1 MNLIT
6 CKKFKGGDSLELGV
20 LSGGRVSSRA
30 VGGASSSGRIGRLF
44 SFILSIALLF
54 GASSAWATAEARS
67 ITGVERIVS
76 SGEMFLNVTFEAG
89 EPGDRHALYIAYD
102 TGDKGAD
109 ISSWAAL
116 QRGCNVAA
124 DATAATIPV
133 SPLLTGEGYKVCRV
147 FLTTSSAPYDTLI
160 ESLRQTG
167 TQYID
172 SGIKPDPTTI
182 ASLDFQFSDASTV
195 QQRVFGVSSDK
206 YKNKNDNTALF
217 SFDAYISGKGLW
229 ASACIDGKGDWLASG
244 VSATT
249 DRMTIT
255 LDAITG
261 DHTVSNHVSGA
272 VTTKQR
278 TTTRTAT
285 SAGTMTIFA
294 QRLYTN
300 GSGSI
305 NNIAKGGL
313 IYGGAITTNSV
324 PARNYMPC
332 ALGGRAGLYDSV
344 SGTIFWSAVATDFEA
359 GGSPVACTLLAG
371 ETQLSA
377 APAATG
383 LFSDY
388 TWLGTASN
396 WGDADAWAKD
406 GENATWVEGNNAI
419 FATANATA
427 TLADDVTANLLTF
440 SADATV
446 AGPATLTVP
455 TVSVAEDA
463 SAVISAPI
471 ASAFEKTGAGT
482 LTLTQNRTAAT
493 TVTEG
498 TLKMDNATVAD
509 LTLGT
514 YDGAPVALDYGGQE
528 LVRNPHDFIVTGS
541 TVTLTNG
548 IFSTESGADLS
559 IRDDMSPGVLPSVLT
574 IAKGATLRET
584 TAEKGVYICKGGNGS
599 STINIAGGVLEKTG
613 GTTTTLF
620 QHKSVSGR
628 VNINV
633 TEGGLLRFPGKVYAL
648 CGGNIAVTSPSLYMT
663 FSDSTFSVGGTF
675 NFGSNYSTASNVP
688 RTPTG
693 VFAAANSVVSVGG
706 DGFIVGRNKQDAN
719 TEGSYT
725 VDFENGVV
733 TAKTFAVYYD
743 RPLNNAR
750 FNGTRFVFGA
760 ASGSFAASDD
770 AANWITVGDYGLT
783 LDTQNFS
790 ATLNANL
797 GGSGAVT
804 KVGTGKLTLIRNQ
817 TSAAAFICEKGETF
831 LDPGLTVARHVTV
844 ERNATFTVK
853 ATATSAISRLTLE
866 DGATLNIDNYD
877 GHTPLSAGALELPA
891 EGKVT
896 LTLNGGAFP
905 QGVYAICAA
914 TGVTVAD
921 GGKFAFA
928 TMGGQTGTWSVA
940 DGTLLLTVGDISGD
954 YWTGR
959 GGDGKMSTAANWLN
973 GVPAEGADID
983 FSFMSAATTIIAD
996 TDRAFGTV
1004 TMGSGVVTFTGE
1016 LKVKGFSNREMVVVG
1031 EGSTVTIAGNVTPV
1045 DQNRLCKTI
1054 QAGGTL
1060 HITGSVNITSSTIFY
1075 VLRNAATAG
1084 AIIVDGGIAVSGNGI
1099 VWWSSKVLALGEN
1112 GISFTD
1118 NAPFLFIV
1126 NAAEVYALGERTV
1139 LGTQGRGKFRC
1150 KSDNGDVYL
1159 CTTQYGSNR
1168 PATITFDG
1176 NFNGVSK
1183 SNSGSAVNSACWGHW
1198 RVTGCGKV
1206 VCTSAAMSNRGLRVN
1221 DGATLAFNPNTN
1233 TFGASD
1239 QTFEVHNEN
1248 SETPGGTLEVASS
1261 GTVTLTGDL
1270 SLDNG
1275 AALGFN
1281 FTDWNTPPQLALSNG
1296 KTLTANGA
1304 VNVKISGEVWPK
1316 GGEKILTTCGGFT
1329 DDKVSLAEGAPKWA
1343 KRVYVNEDGN
1353 IVLDVKPMG
1362 TRVIVR

>member
-1 MNLIT
+1 MTKTLCSSIAAA
-6 CKKFKGGDSLELGV
+6 CAFV
-20 LSGGRVSSRA
+20 LS
-30 VGGASSSGRIGRLF
+30 
-44 SFILSIALLF
+44 
-54 GASSAWATAEARS
+54 TAMPAQARS
-67 ITGVERIVS
+67 ITGVELVS
-76 SGEMFLNVTFEAG
+76 SAGEMSLNVTFEAG
-89 EPGDRHALYIAYD
+89 EPGDSHALYIAYD
-102 TGDKGAD
+102 TEDKGDTLA
-109 ISSWAAL
+109 SWAAL

-147 FLTTSSAPYDTLI
+147 FLTTSAAPYDTLI
-160 ESLRQTG
+160 ESLRQTS

-182 ASLDFQFSDASTV
+182 ASLDFQFDALTV
-195 QQRVFGVSSDK
+195 QQRVFGVSSDT
-206 YKNKNDNTALF
+206 YKSGKTTKNDDTALF

-229 ASACIDGKGDWLASG
+229 ASACKDGKGDWLASG

-272 VTTKQR
+272 VTTTER
-278 TTTRTAT
+278 TTTRKAT

-377 APAATG
+377 APSATV
-383 LFSDY
+383 LFLDY
-388 TWLGTASN
+388 TWSGTAAN
-396 WGDADAWAKD
+396 WGDTDAWTKEGD
-406 GENATWVEGNNAI
+406 PATWVEDNNAI
-419 FATANATA
+419 FETDNATA
-427 TLADDVTANLLTF
+427 TLAADATANSITF

-446 AGPATLTVP
+446 GGTGELTVKS
-455 TVSVAEDA
+455 VSVDSGV
-463 SAVISAPI
+463 SATISAPI

-498 TLKMDNATVAD
+498 TLTMDGAAIAD

-514 YDGAPVALDYGGQE
+514 DGGAPVTFDYGGQE
-528 LVRNPHDFIVTGS
+528 LVRNPQDYLVTGS

-548 IFSTESGADLS
+548 IFSTEDGADLS

-584 TAEKGVYICKGGNGS
+584 TAAKGVYICKGGNGS
-599 STINIAGGVLEKTG
+599 STINIAGGVLEKTS
-613 GTTTTLF
+613 GTVATLF
-620 QHKSVSGR
+620 QHKSVSGC
-628 VNINV
+628 VNINA
-633 TEGGLLRFPGKVYAL
+633 TEGGLLSFPGNVNAL

-675 NFGSNYSTASNVP
+675 NFGSYYSTASNVP
-688 RTPTG
+688 ETPTG
-693 VFAAANSVVSVGG
+693 VFAATNAVVSVGG
-706 DGFIVGRNKQDAN
+706 DGFIVGRTTRDAK

-770 AANWITVGDYGLT
+770 AANWITVGDDGLT
-783 LDTQNFS
+783 LDTQAYS
-790 ATLNANL
+790 ATLNAKL
-797 GGSGAVT
+797 GGSGIVT
-804 KVGTGKLTLIRNQ
+804 KVGTGT
-817 TSAAAFICEKGETF
+817 
-831 LDPGLTVARHVTV
+831 LTVSRDQATTGGICVNEGTLAVTC
-844 ERNATFTVK
+844 ATFAGPV
-853 ATATSAISRLTLE
+853 AFAAGTALDIV
-866 DGATLNIDNYD
+866 NYD

-891 EGKVT
+891 EGTVALK
-896 LTLNGGAFP
+896 LNGGAF
-905 QGVYAICAA
+905 GKGIYAICSAQ
-914 TGVTVAD
+914 GVTAAD
-921 GGKFAFA
+921 GGKFAF
-928 TMGGQTGTWSVA
+928 TTTDGQTGTWSVA

-983 FSFMSAATTIIAD
+983 FSGVSSDVTIDAD
-996 TDRAFGTV
+996 TDMNFGTV
-1004 TMGSGVVTFTGE
+1004 TMGDAMITFSGALT
-1016 LKVKGFSNREMVVVG
+1016 VKGFSDPLKVTVG
-1031 EGSTVTIAGNVTPV
+1031 ANSTVTIDNDVTLDAEP
-1045 DQNRLCKTI
+1045 QRLCYTI
-1054 QAGGTL
+1054 QTGGTL
-1060 HITGSVNITSSTIFY
+1060 HITGSVKIISTSIIY
-1075 VLRNAATAG
+1075 VLYSYAPGGT
-1084 AIIVDGGIAVSGNGI
+1084 IIVDDGIAVSGNGT
-1099 VWWSSKVLALGEN
+1099 VWWNSKVLALGEK
-1112 GISFTD
+1112 GISFT
-1118 NAPFLFIV
+1118 NNEPFIFTV
-1126 NAAEVYALGERTV
+1126 DDAEVYPLGESTV
-1139 LGTQGRGKFRC
+1139 LGTGGNGRFRTNH
-1150 KSDNGDVYL
+1150 DDVRL
-1159 CTTQYGSNR
+1159 CTTQYGSDR

-1176 NFNGVSK
+1176 NFNGVK
-1183 SNSGSAVNSACWGHW
+1183 NSANLECWGHW
-1198 RVTGCGKV
+1198 RVTGCGRV
-1206 VCTSAAMSNRGLRVN
+1206 VCTSAAKSNRGLRVN
-1221 DGATLAFNPNTN
+1221 DGATLALNPNTG
-1233 TFGASD
+1233 TFGQSD
-1239 QTFEVHNEN
+1239 QTFHVYNDN
-1248 SETPGGTLEVASS
+1248 SGTPGGTLEVASS
-1261 GTVTLTGDL
+1261 GKVTLTGNL
-1270 SLDNG
+1270 SLADG
-1275 AALGFN
+1275 TALAFN
-1281 FTDWNTPPQLALSNG
+1281 FTDQSTPPQLALSSG
-1296 KTLTANGA
+1296 KLTANGA
-1304 VNVKISGEVWPK
+1304 VKVKIPANCVRPK
-1316 GGEKILTTCGGFT
+1316 GGEYILTTCGGFGAEGVT
-1329 DDKVSLAEGAPKWA
+1329 VSLADGKPTWV
-1343 KRVYVNEDGN
+1343 RGLSVNTDGN
-1353 IVLDVKPMG
+1353 LVIDVKPKGLM
-1362 TRVIVR
+1362 IIFK

>member
-1 MNLIT
+1 MFLAVA
-6 CKKFKGGDSLELGV
+6 LG
-20 LSGGRVSSRA
+20 A
-30 VGGASSSGRIGRLF
+30 AT
-44 SFILSIALLF
+44 
-54 GASSAWATAEARS
+54 TAEARS
-67 ITGVERIVS
+67 ITGVECISS
-76 SGEMFLNVTFEAG
+76 SGEKSLNVTFEAG
-89 EPGDRHALYIAYD
+89 ESGDSHALYIAYD
-102 TGDKGAD
+102 TEDKGGD
-109 ISSWAAL
+109 IASWAAL

-172 SGIKPDPTTI
+172 TGIKPNATSVAVMDVALDSNTTK
-182 ASLDFQFSDASTV
+182 
-195 QQRVFGVSSDK
+195 QQRFFGISSNK
-206 YKNKNDNTALF
+206 KKNSKNKEVDDDSAQF
-217 SFDAYISGKGLW
+217 SFDCYI
-229 ASACIDGKGDWLASG
+229 
-244 VSATT
+244 
-249 DRMTIT
+249 
-255 LDAITG
+255 
-261 DHTVSNHVSGA
+261 
-272 VTTKQR
+272 
-278 TTTRTAT
+278 
-285 SAGTMTIFA
+285 
-294 QRLYTN
+294 N
-300 GSGSI
+300 GSGYFATACKNGRGDWESTLKFTSDRVRI
-305 NNIAKGGL
+305 SLSAAERHHVNITNLTSHVEIYDNTYNTTCDKTSVTTLFVFAQHFVSNTVISVSNLAKGANL
-313 IYGGAITTNSV
+313 YSFSITTNSLL
-324 PARNYMPC
+324 ACDYKPC
-332 ALGGRAGLYDSV
+332 KLGNRVGVYDSV
-344 SGTIFWSAVATDFEA
+344 TKTIIYSASETDFDA
-359 GGSPVACTLLAG
+359 ANSGSPVACSLLAG
-371 ETQLSA
+371 ETPLSA
-377 APAATG
+377 APSATV
-383 LFSDY
+383 LLSDY
-388 TWLGTASN
+388 TWRGTSAN
-396 WGDADAWAKD
+396 WGDTDAWAKD
-406 GENATWVEGNNAI
+406 GENATWADGNNAI
-419 FATANATA
+419 FETDNATA
-427 TLADDVTANLLTF
+427 TLAADATANSITF

-446 AGPATLTVP
+446 GGTGELTVKS
-455 TVSVAEDA
+455 VSVDSGV
-463 SAVISAPI
+463 SATISAPI

-514 YDGAPVALDYGGQE
+514 DGGAPVALDYGGQE
-528 LVRNPHDFIVTGS
+528 LVRNPQDYLVTGS

-548 IFSTESGADLS
+548 IFSTEDGADLS

-584 TAEKGVYICKGGNGS
+584 TAAKGVYICKGGNGS
-599 STINIAGGVLEKTG
+599 STINIAGGVLEKTS
-613 GTTTTLF
+613 GTVATLF
-620 QHKSVSGR
+620 QHKSVSGC
-628 VNINV
+628 VNINA
-633 TEGGLLRFPGKVYAL
+633 TEGGLLSFPGNVNAL

-663 FSDSTFSVGGTF
+663 LSDSTFSVGGTF
-675 NFGSNYSTASNVP
+675 NFGSYYSNASNVP
-688 RTPTG
+688 TTPTG
-693 VFAAANSVVSVGG
+693 VFAATNSVVSVGG
-706 DGFIVGRNKQDAN
+706 DGFFVGRDTRDAK

-770 AANWITVGDYGLT
+770 AANWITVGDDGLT
-783 LDTQNFS
+783 LDTQAYS

-797 GGSGAVT
+797 GGSGIVT

-817 TSAAAFICEKGETF
+817 TSAAAFICEEGETF

-877 GHTPLSAGALELPA
+877 GHTPLSTGALELPA

-921 GGKFAFA
+921 GGKFTVTTANDLPA
-928 TMGGQTGTWSVA
+928 TWSVA
-940 DGTLLLTVGDISGD
+940 DGTLLLTVGDISGN

-983 FSFMSAATTIIAD
+983 FSFISAATTIIAD

-1004 TMGSGVVTFTGE
+1004 TMGSGVITFTNA
-1016 LKVKGFSNREMVVVG
+1016 LTVTSFSNREKVEVG
-1031 EGSTVTIAGNVTPV
+1031 ANSTVTIDGDVTPV
-1045 DQNRLCKTI
+1045 DENRLCKTI
-1054 QAGGTL
+1054 QTGGKL
-1060 HITGSVNITSSTIFY
+1060 HITGSVKITSSTIFY
-1075 VLRNAATAG
+1075 VLRNASAG

-1099 VWWSSKVLALGEN
+1099 VWWSSKVLALGEK

-1118 NAPFLFIV
+1118 NSDAPFLFIV

-1139 LGTQGRGKFRC
+1139 LGTSGRGKFRC
-1150 KSDNGDVYL
+1150 KSNNGDVYL
-1159 CTTQYGSNR
+1159 CTTQYGSSNR
-1168 PATITFDG
+1168 TATITFDG

-1183 SNSGSAVNSACWGHW
+1183 ANSGSAVNSDCWGHW
-1198 RVTGCGKV
+1198 HVTGCGRV
-1206 VCTSAAMSNRGLRVN
+1206 VCTSAAKSNRWLSVY

-1239 QTFEVHNEN
+1239 QTFCVYNED
-1248 SETPGGTLEVASS
+1248 SGTAGGTLEVASS
-1261 GTVTLTGDL
+1261 GTVTLTGSL
-1270 SLDNG
+1270 SLKDG
-1275 AALGFN
+1275 AVLGFN
-1281 FTDWNTPPQLALSNG
+1281 FTDQSTPPQLALSSG
-1296 KTLTANGA
+1296 TLTASGA
-1304 VNVKISGEVWPK
+1304 VNVKIPADCVRPK
-1316 GGEKILTTCGGFT
+1316 GGEYILTTCGGFDAEGVT
-1329 DDKVSLAEGAPKWA
+1329 VSLAEGAPKW
-1343 KRVYVNEDGN
+1343 VNGLSVNTDGN
-1353 IVLDVKPMG
+1353 IVIDVKPMG
-1362 TRVIVR
+1362 TLIIFR